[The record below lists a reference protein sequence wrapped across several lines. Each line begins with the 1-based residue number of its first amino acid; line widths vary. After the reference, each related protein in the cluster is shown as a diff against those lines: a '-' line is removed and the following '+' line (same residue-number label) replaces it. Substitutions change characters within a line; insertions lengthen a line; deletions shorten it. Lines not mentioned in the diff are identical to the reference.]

1 MPGENLY
8 VAIVRR
14 YEQISGVAVQPEY
27 HVGPMSDTQMHL
39 FEDHFEENY
48 GNVYYV
54 DEVVE
59 LFDPN
64 QLKQMI

>member
-1 MPGENLY
+1 MTDENLY

-14 YEQISGVAVQPEY
+14 REPISGVAIQPEHY
-27 HVGPMSDTQMHL
+27 VGPLEDAQMHL

-54 DEVVE
+54 DEVVQ
-59 LFDPN
+59 LFSPY
-64 QLKQMI
+64 QLKEMI